1 MSEFKRVTDNLYV
14 SPQIGADEVEEARRG
29 GFTGIINNRPDGESD
44 DQTPGDTIKAA
55 AERAGLTYTAI
66 PIGQDGIAPGHI
78 ESMRAATDPSLGKT
92 LAYCRSGT
100 RSTLLWSLAEASRG
114 TPPAAI
120 ERAASDAGY
129 SIAPVRGAIEQLAA
143 NAEK

>member
-1 MSEFKRVTDNLYV
+1 MSEFRRVTDNLYV
-14 SPQIGADEVEEARRG
+14 SPQIGADDIENARRS
-29 GFTGIINNRPDGESD
+29 GFTGIVNNRPDGESD
-44 DQTPGDTIKAA
+44 DQTPGEAIRAA
-55 AERAGLTYTAI
+55 AERAGLAYTAI
-66 PIGQDGIAPGHI
+66 PIGQDGIAPSDI
-78 ESMRAATDPSLGKT
+78 ESMRAATDPGLGNV

-120 ERAASDAGY
+120 ERAAAEAGY

-143 NAEK
+143 DAEK

>member
-1 MSEFKRVTDNLYV
+1 MSEFKRVTESLYV
-14 SPQIGADEVEEARRG
+14 SPQIGAEEVENARRE
-29 GFTGIINNRPDGESD
+29 GFTGIVNNRPDGESD
-44 DQTPGDTIKAA
+44 DQTPGETIRAA

-66 PIGQDGIAPGHI
+66 PIGQDGIAPEDI
-78 ESMRAATDPSLGKT
+78 ESMRAATDAGAGKV

-120 ERAASDAGY
+120 ERAALDAGY

-143 NAEK
+143 SAEK

>member
-1 MSEFKRVTDNLYV
+1 MSEFKRVTESLYV
-14 SPQIGADEVEEARRG
+14 SPQIGAKEVEDARRA
-29 GFTGIINNRPDGESD
+29 GFTAIVNNRPDGESD
-44 DQTPGDTIKAA
+44 DQTPGETIKAA

-66 PIGQDGIAPGHI
+66 PIGQDGIAPEDI
-78 ESMRAATDPSLGKT
+78 ESMRAATGADLGKV

-114 TPPAAI
+114 TPLAAI